1 MVDYAI
7 RRTKEHVRNVSEIY
21 HMIKENRID
30 ESFINKLELK
40 NNIFPMIDYRVYAD
54 SYVPAE
60 R

>member
-1 MVDYAI
+1 V
-7 RRTKEHVRNVSEIY
+7 
-21 HMIKENRID
+21 IKENRID
-30 ESFINKLELK
+30 ESFIYKLELK